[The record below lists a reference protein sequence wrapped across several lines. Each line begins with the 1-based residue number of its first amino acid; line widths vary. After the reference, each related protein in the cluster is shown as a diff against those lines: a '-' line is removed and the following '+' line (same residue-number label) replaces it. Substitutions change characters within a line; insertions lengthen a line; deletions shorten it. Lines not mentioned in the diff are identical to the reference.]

1 MDSDEMKRKRVRMP
15 AGPRGNQDQNR
26 LGLAM
31 GIEMSQHAASPIR
44 AALVNLLCKDGVR
57 KSRYGRGKGAAL
69 TGAGGF
75 MATRTTDKK
84 GIKSLTFVDGS
95 CDQTKHK
102 REAAHARAKQT
113 PFRGQS
119 RLSGRRH
126 PAGQA
131 RPRSFLDSLRI
142 PYTTRRLP
150 PTLVQPSQAPT
161 L

>member
-1 MDSDEMKRKRVRMP
+1 MERDEMKRKRVRIP

-26 LGLAM
+26 LGLAKA
-31 GIEMSQHAASPIR
+31 IEMSQHAASPIR

-75 MATRTTDKK
+75 MAAHTTDEKEDK
-84 GIKSLTFVDGS
+84 VLHFVDWS
-95 CDQTKHK
+95 SVQTKHK

-113 PFRGQS
+113 PFRAVATQVDVT
-119 RLSGRRH
+119 L
-126 PAGQA
+126 PA
-131 RPRSFLDSLRI
+131 RPRSFLNSLRI
-142 PYTTRRLP
+142 PHTRRR
-150 PTLVQPSQAPT
+150 PSPRLARLFQAPT